1 MIMLITKFKMLM
13 MSKSDLFLPNLCCS
27 IKNKLAKK
35 SKQKP
40 FFFFFFMFQKQNS
53 KFLLF
58 LFIQC
63 ITTNKLYICVCI
75 GMGISLSL
83 RIEPFSFLN
92 ESYMTSRC
100 HQSENL
106 FSFFYMYSFNSFRMT
121 RTHSYFFSIHS
132 SYI

>member
-1 MIMLITKFKMLM
+1 
-13 MSKSDLFLPNLCCS
+13 
-27 IKNKLAKK
+27 
-35 SKQKP
+35 
-40 FFFFFFMFQKQNS
+40 MFQKQNS

-121 RTHSYFFSIHS
+121 RTHSYFFSIHFVLYMSMCIPHYQPLSLYS
-132 SYI
+132 SVFILYSIHKYIYIYYK